1 MILVYYPFYRY
12 YKSAFFFCLFTC
24 CSCLHLCS
32 KKVGNK
38 TQTVVNSTQVAGRE
52 ASSRD
57 FCVSKM
63 SATRFFRLFTTLAMS
78 SSSSSSSWSCTK
90 CTFLNSPSQ
99 KLNCMICLTPLST
112 PSPLSASS
120 SDEPKWA
127 CKGCTF
133 LNTYKNSSCEI
144 CGTRSPSSS
153 SLLGFDDLTDSGLE
167 SNNNSVGSVFFPLR
181 RCSKRKAMEDDD
193 VIEVDGGSVKKRNEI
208 ESKGEASGSGTALS
222 CVKILTYNVWFR
234 EDLELSN
241 RMRAIGHLI
250 QLHSPHLIC
259 FQEVIPEIYEIFRK
273 SNWWKEYTCSVSV
286 DASQSRGY
294 YCMLLSK
301 VGMKSSSCKSFRNS
315 IMGRDLSVA
324 EVEVPGR
331 KPLVLATSHL
341 ESPCPGPPKWDQ
353 MFSRERVEQAN
364 EAIEHLRANPNVVF
378 GGDMNWD
385 DKLDGKFPLPDQ
397 WVDVWEVLKP
407 GDPGFTY
414 DTKANPMLSGNRALQ
429 KRLDRF
435 FCRLDDYK
443 LGGIE
448 MVGKEALPGLSY
460 VKEKRVRGDVKKLE
474 LPVLPSDHFGLLLT
488 LLPK

>member
-1 MILVYYPFYRY
+1 
-12 YKSAFFFCLFTC
+12 
-24 CSCLHLCS
+24 
-32 KKVGNK
+32 
-38 TQTVVNSTQVAGRE
+38 
-52 ASSRD
+52 
-57 FCVSKM
+57 M
-63 SATRFFRLFTTLAMS
+63 SASRFLRLFVTRLAPVAM

-99 KLNCMICLTPLST
+99 KLNCMICLTPLPT
-112 PSPLSASS
+112 PSSLSVSS
-120 SDEPKWA
+120 NDESQWA
-127 CKGCTF
+127 CKACTF
-133 LNTYKNSSCEI
+133 LNTYKNSACGI

-153 SLLGFDDLTDSGLE
+153 SLLAFDDLTDSGSLE
-167 SNNNSVGSVFFPLR
+167 SNTNNNNNSIGSVFFPLR
-181 RCSKRKAMEDDD
+181 RCSKRKAMDDDD

-286 DASQSRGY
+286 DAAQSRGY

-353 MFSRERVEQAN
+353 MYSRERVEQAN

-385 DKLDGKFPLPDQ
+385 DKLDGKFPLPDK

-407 GDPGFTY
+407 GDLGFTY

-435 FCRLDDYK
+435 FCRLDDYE